1 MANPDERFDSGLLLQ
16 SMARMPQT
24 RMYWVGFSGGAD
36 SSALLH
42 ALYERRDELQAP
54 IHAVHFHHGLNP
66 GADAWQRHCENFCL
80 ERDISFT
87 SRKLEIKRANRTSI
101 EEESRNRRY
110 LAIGE
115 MLQRGDIYLTAH
127 HADDQAETLFLN
139 LMRGSGVEGLAGIPE
154 LRNLGIGWVARP
166 LLNTARSELE
176 SYLNGHGI
184 DWLEDP
190 SNKDG
195 SFDRN
200 FLRNKLFPQLETRW
214 PGVARRLTRTSRTA
228 RITATALADFI
239 DTHCGEL
246 LHNRHRMPLPPF
258 LQLEPPM
265 RTLVLR
271 QWLRRQEIPALP
283 EVRLNEFIKQIA
295 GSSSSSQAE
304 VRWGGWQLKLYGNF
318 IWLQDQV
325 IPAFE
330 SSKDWTGGLKMELD
344 DSLGCLQLLGNKIA
358 IPVGW
363 RVAARHKDG
372 RIRLHEQ
379 GVRRKLKDLFR
390 ESAIPPWL
398 RSSIPVLYWD
408 GEAVAIG
415 DWVIAQRLQNWLDNH
430 DAEYR
435 WEPGSALLSDLRS
448 ACHNLTVDHRQS
460 LG

>member
-1 MANPDERFDSGLLLQ
+1 VATPDERFDSGLLLQ
-16 SMARMPQT
+16 SMARLPQT

-42 ALYERRDELQAP
+42 ALYESRDELKAP

-66 GADAWQRHCENFCL
+66 GADAWQHHCENFCR
-80 ERDISFT
+80 ERDIRFT
-87 SRKLEIKRANRTSI
+87 SRKLEIKKASRTSI

-110 LAIGE
+110 QAIGE
-115 MLQRGDIYLTAH
+115 MLQRGEIYLTAH

-154 LRNLGIGWVARP
+154 LRSLGKGWVARP
-166 LLNTARSELE
+166 LLNTGRSELE
-176 SYLNGHGI
+176 SYLNRHGI

-190 SNKDG
+190 SNKDE

-200 FLRNKLFPQLETRW
+200 FLRNFLFPHLETRW
-214 PGVARRLTRTSRTA
+214 PGVVRRLTRTSRTA

-239 DTHCGEL
+239 DIHCGEL

-271 QWLRRQEIPALP
+271 QWLRQQEIPALP

-295 GSSSSSQAE
+295 GSTSSSQAE

-330 SSKDWTGGLKMELD
+330 TSKDWTGGLKMELD
-344 DSLGCLQLLGNKIA
+344 DSLGCLQLHGNKIT
-358 IPVGW
+358 IPGGW
-363 RVAARHKDG
+363 QVAARHKGG

-415 DWVIAQRLQNWLDNH
+415 DWVIAHRLQNWLDTH
-430 DAEYR
+430 DVEYR
-435 WEPGSALLSDLRS
+435 WEPGSPLLLDLRS
-448 ACHNLTVDHRQS
+448 VCHNLTVDHRQS